1 MDNLVNALVPAL
13 VASLALQQLLEL
25 LDPALEILIKAHKKW
40 ILSLVS
46 LIIGLGLSFG
56 LGLRLMAPFG
66 FTRADWLD
74 GILTALFLT
83 GGTKG
88 FNDLLK
94 WLGYMKEAV
103 KQRLPEGAAA
113 RV

>member
-1 MDNLVNALVPAL
+1 MDKLVNALVPAL

-40 ILSLVS
+40 ILALVS
-46 LIIGLGLSFG
+46 LVVGLGLSFG
-56 LGLRLMAPFG
+56 LGMRLLAPFG

-88 FNDLLK
+88 FNDLFK
-94 WLGYMKEAV
+94 WLGYLKEAA
-103 KQRLPEGAAA
+103 KQSLQAGVAA